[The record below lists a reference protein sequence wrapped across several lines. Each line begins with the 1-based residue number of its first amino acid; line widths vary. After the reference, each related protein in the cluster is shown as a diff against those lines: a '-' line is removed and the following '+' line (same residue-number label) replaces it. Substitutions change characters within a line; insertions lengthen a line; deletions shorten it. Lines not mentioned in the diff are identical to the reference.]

1 MSRWD
6 LRNHDSDSKSILF
19 EFIEIQDLIVSGLI
33 SINDEIRKEGET
45 TWKTFLDYPEFDDTF
60 SVKSS
65 IKHDEDENIDMNALI
80 DVCLVLLV
88 FFILLTSYAKLVQH
102 LEAAKTNPDSK
113 IPSITTTQA
122 DQKTKVVIKT
132 EAGKTL
138 FYINEQVVESEN
150 LTTALKASAR
160 KLKSKDLILF
170 YSDDVPYQAVIS
182 IQDAARAADFQQILQ
197 ALEK

>member
-1 MSRWD
+1 MNRWN
-6 LRNHDSDSKSILF
+6 LKSHETDSKPILL
-19 EFIEIQDLIVSGLI
+19 ESIEIQDFIVSGLI
-33 SINDEIRKEGET
+33 SIDDEICKEGET
-45 TWKTFLDYPEFDDTF
+45 TWKTLLDYAEFDDAF

-65 IKHDEDENIDMNALI
+65 IKHDEDENVDMNALI

-132 EAGKTL
+132 EAGKTF

-160 KLKSKDLILF
+160 KLKSKDLILY

>member
-6 LRNHDSDSKSILF
+6 LRNHDSDSKSILL
-19 EFIEIQDLIVSGLI
+19 ESIEIQDLIVSGLI

-170 YSDDVPYQAVIS
+170 YSDDVPSQAVIS

>member
-6 LRNHDSDSKSILF
+6 LRKHDSDSKSILL
-19 EFIEIQDLIVSGLI
+19 ESIEIQNLIVSGLI

>member
-6 LRNHDSDSKSILF
+6 LRNHDSDSKSILL
-19 EFIEIQDLIVSGLI
+19 ESIEIQDLIVSGLI

-138 FYINEQVVESEN
+138 FYINEQVVESDN

>member
-6 LRNHDSDSKSILF
+6 LRNHDSDSKSILL
-19 EFIEIQDLIVSGLI
+19 ESIEIQDLIVSGLI

-45 TWKTFLDYPEFDDTF
+45 SWKTFEDYPEFDDTF
-60 SVKSS
+60 PVKSS

>member
-6 LRNHDSDSKSILF
+6 LRNHDSDSKSILL
-19 EFIEIQDLIVSGLI
+19 ESIEIQNLIVSGLI

-138 FYINEQVVESEN
+138 FYINEQVIESEN

>member
-6 LRNHDSDSKSILF
+6 LRNHDSDSKSILL
-19 EFIEIQDLIVSGLI
+19 ESIEIQDLIVSGLI

-150 LTTALKASAR
+150 LSTALKASAR

>member
-6 LRNHDSDSKSILF
+6 LRNHDSDSKSILLDS
-19 EFIEIQDLIVSGLI
+19 IEIQDLIVSGLI

>member
-19 EFIEIQDLIVSGLI
+19 ESIEIQDLIVSGLI

-113 IPSITTTQA
+113 IPSITTAQT

-160 KLKSKDLILF
+160 KLKNKDLILF

>member
-6 LRNHDSDSKSILF
+6 LRNHDSDSKSILL
-19 EFIEIQDLIVSGLI
+19 ESIEIQDLIVSGLI

-150 LTTALKASAR
+150 LTTALKTSAR

>member
-1 MSRWD
+1 MSLWD
-6 LRNHDSDSKSILF
+6 LKNHGTDSKSTLL

-33 SINDEIRKEGET
+33 SIHDEIRKEGEIV
-45 TWKTFLDYPEFDDTF
+45 WKTLQDYPEFDETF
-60 SVKSS
+60 SSKST
-65 IKHDEDENIDMNALI
+65 IKHEDDENIDMNALI

-113 IPSITTTQA
+113 IPSISTSQA
-122 DQKTKVVIKT
+122 DQKTKVVIKK
-132 EAGKTL
+132 EGEKTI
-138 FYINEQVVESEN
+138 FYINEQPVENEN
-150 LTTALKASAR
+150 LTSALKASAR
-160 KLKSKDLILF
+160 KLKSKDLILY

>member
-6 LRNHDSDSKSILF
+6 LRNHDSDSKSILL
-19 EFIEIQDLIVSGLI
+19 ESIEIQDLIVSGLI

-60 SVKSS
+60 SVKST

>member
-19 EFIEIQDLIVSGLI
+19 ESIEIQDLIVSGLI

-150 LTTALKASAR
+150 LSTALKASAR

>member
-6 LRNHDSDSKSILF
+6 LRNHDSDSKSILL
-19 EFIEIQDLIVSGLI
+19 ESIEIQDLIVSGLI
-33 SINDEIRKEGET
+33 SINDEIRKEGEN
-45 TWKTFLDYPEFDDTF
+45 TWKTFLDHPEFDDAF

-113 IPSITTTQA
+113 IPSITITQA

>member
-6 LRNHDSDSKSILF
+6 LRNYDSDSKSILL
-19 EFIEIQDLIVSGLI
+19 ESIEIQNLIVSGLI

-88 FFILLTSYAKLVQH
+88 FFILLTSYTKLVQH

>member
-6 LRNHDSDSKSILF
+6 LRNHDSDSKSILL
-19 EFIEIQDLIVSGLI
+19 ESIEIQELIVSGLI